1 MLTNVKVIQD
11 DEPTAKEPVIHVPTA
26 EEIARDFG
34 MEDCD
39 DFMTAL
45 KDTMGEDDYD

>member
-11 DEPTAKEPVIHVPTA
+11 DEPTVRVPTA

-45 KDTMGEDDYD
+45 RDTMEEDDYE

>member
-11 DEPTAKEPVIHVPTA
+11 DEPEKPLTA
-26 EEIARDFG
+26 ETVARNFG
-34 MEDCD
+34 LEDCD

-45 KDTMGEDDYD
+45 RDTMGEDDYE

>member
-11 DEPTAKEPVIHVPTA
+11 DEPEQKLTAKQV
-26 EEIARDFG
+26 ARNFG
-34 MEDCD
+34 LESCD

-45 KDTMGEDDYD
+45 KDTMNEED

>member
-11 DEPTAKEPVIHVPTA
+11 DEPEKPLTAGTVTKN
-26 EEIARDFG
+26 FG
-34 MEDCD
+34 LESCD

-45 KDTMGEDDYD
+45 KDTMNEED

>member
-11 DEPTAKEPVIHVPTA
+11 DEPTVHVPTA
-26 EEIARDFG
+26 EEIAYDFG

-39 DFMTAL
+39 DFVTVL
-45 KDTMGEDDYD
+45 KDIMDEED

>member
-11 DEPTAKEPVIHVPTA
+11 DEPEEPLAAETVAKN
-26 EEIARDFG
+26 FG

-45 KDTMGEDDYD
+45 RDTMGEDDYE

>member
-1 MLTNVKVIQD
+1 MLTGVKIIQD
-11 DEPTAKEPVIHVPTA
+11 DEPEQQKLTA
-26 EEIARDFG
+26 EEVARNFG

-45 KDTMGEDDYD
+45 RDTMGEDDYD

>member
-11 DEPTAKEPVIHVPTA
+11 EEPLTA
-26 EEIARDFG
+26 ETVAKNFG
-34 MEDCD
+34 LESCD

-45 KDTMGEDDYD
+45 KDTMNEED

>member
-11 DEPTAKEPVIHVPTA
+11 DEPEQKLTA
-26 EEIARDFG
+26 EQVARNFG
-34 MEDCD
+34 LESCD

-45 KDTMGEDDYD
+45 KDTMGEDDYE